1 MQLLSRLFGSP
12 SAFQLRA
19 TALPPL
25 TELHHREL
33 YKLLDAY
40 YLNNGL
46 YDFLA
51 QAMYN
56 ASVWKEPLKG
66 IRNPAKR
73 VVEFYPAKL
82 WPGAL
87 PAALPIVADNERIIE
102 PIQQIWQWSNWGAN
116 KQLAARWLA
125 KYGDLFIKVVRSEDG
140 EQVYF
145 QLINPMYISDF
156 DTDHRGFITFIR
168 VYIPQERRDADGVE
182 LYTHTEIWDRQA
194 FTYRLWEHE
203 HGIGAALGQI
213 GEPVRVA
220 TLGEFGIDF
229 VPFVH
234 AKFMDI
240 GDERGAGAFVLAL
253 DKIDEVNRKATR
265 LAQMLFRYNK
275 PLWALRANAMD
286 ASGRPLPAPR
296 VGNGSGTGSDG
307 DTIELGDDRL
317 MRLPGQSELQGLVPD
332 VNYQAHLEA
341 LRADLDDLEQD
352 LPEIAY
358 FRLREV
364 GNVSGRAMQILL
376 SAAIDRAMEVRGNA
390 ETALGRANAMALSM
404 ASNAGLDGFRN
415 IGNYAAGDFRHSFG
429 LRDVITLSDLE
440 LAEEQKIY
448 VEMGAPL
455 KTVLRRGG
463 WSEADLKQM
472 EDDQAEQQAQ
482 QQQTLA
488 SAILNAQRQMDSGA
502 ASNGLEQDQ

>member
-12 SAFQLRA
+12 SVFQLRA

-56 ASVWKEPLKG
+56 ADIWKEALKAL
-66 IRNPAKR
+66 RNPAKR

-82 WPGAL
+82 WPGTL
-87 PAALPIVADNERIIE
+87 PAALPIVADNPRIIE

-125 KYGDLFIKVVRSEDG
+125 KYGDLFIKVVQSDDG
-140 EQVYF
+140 QQIYY
-145 QLINPMYISDF
+145 QLLNPMYVTDLEA
-156 DTDHRGFITFIR
+156 DHRGHVIYIR
-168 VYIPQERRDADGVE
+168 VDIPQSRRSAEGIA
-182 LYTHTEIWDRQA
+182 LYTHTEIWDRR
-194 FTYRLWEHE
+194 TYLFRQWEHE
-203 HGIGAALGQI
+203 HGAGAALGQM
-213 GEPVRVA
+213 GDPVRVSS
-220 TLGEFGIDF
+220 LDEFGIDF

-234 AKFMDI
+234 CKFMDI
-240 GDERGAGAFVLAL
+240 GDTRGAGAFVLAL

-265 LAQMLFRYNK
+265 LAQMLFRHNK

-296 VGNGSGTGSDG
+296 IGDGGSGSDG
-307 DTIELGDDRL
+307 DTITLGDDRL
-317 MRLPGQSELQGLVPD
+317 LRLPGQSELQGLVPD
-332 VNYQAHLEA
+332 VNYDAHLAA
-341 LRADLDDLEQD
+341 LKADLEDLEQD
-352 LPEIAY
+352 LPEMVY
-358 FRLREV
+358 YRLRDV

-376 SAAIDRAMEVRGNA
+376 GAAIDRALEVRGNA
-390 ETALGRANAMALSM
+390 ETALALANAMALSM
-404 ASNAGLDGFRN
+404 GANRLFRD
-415 IGNYAAGDFRHSFG
+415 IGRYETGDFMHSF
-429 LRDVITLSDLE
+429 LSRDVIPLSDME

-448 VEMGAPL
+448 VDMGAPL

-463 WSEADLKQM
+463 WSEADLQQM
-472 EDDQAEQQAQ
+472 EDDQAEQQER

-488 SAILNAQRQMDSGA
+488 SAVLNAQRQMDSGA